1 MGEFGTVVKK
11 SAQGIT
17 FVAKIIQGA
26 TAGKIKEAV
35 LEVAITKLCAMFEI
49 GPEVETSIPYDLI
62 VYDTAVQFHL
72 ELCSP
77 VNFRNSNDRRR
88 WLFWLEEHIRSGLR
102 ALHSLHI
109 AHKDIKPSNV
119 LYCKRLDKFVLCDF
133 GIAEY
138 VKENI
143 G

>member
-1 MGEFGTVVKK
+1 MVKK

-26 TAGKIKEAV
+26 TADKIKEAV

-77 VNFRNSNDRRR
+77 VSFRNSNDRRG

-102 ALHSLHI
+102 VLHSLHI
-109 AHKDIKPSNV
+109 AHKDIKPANILWSNQR
-119 LYCKRLDKFVLCDF
+119 KKFVLADF
-133 GIAEY
+133 GIAQY
-138 VKENI
+138 VKEDI
-143 G
+143 GGVT

>member
-1 MGEFGTVVKK
+1 MH
-11 SAQGIT
+11 
-17 FVAKIIQGA
+17 
-26 TAGKIKEAV
+26 
-35 LEVAITKLCAMFEI
+35 EI
-49 GPEVETSIPYDLI
+49 GPDVHTTIPYDLI
-62 VYDTAVQFHL
+62 LYEDAIQFHL
-72 ELCSP
+72 EKCEPIYSLTTSTSSTLAKHNPNKVRDDLVVC
-77 VNFRNSNDRRR
+77 
-88 WLFWLEEHIRSGLR
+88 LR
-102 ALHSLHI
+102 VLHALHI